1 MRWVS
6 FLSRVAFVCNLFFV
20 FTVILH
26 FNSFLQDQAIISTIV
41 IIGYALSVF
50 VFNPLANISC
60 LAILLFRKKLF
71 ELVPKWLVIAN
82 FIFLLLQITYVLFFL
97 NDTVYN

>member
-20 FTVILH
+20 LTVILH

-50 VFNPLANISC
+50 VFNPLANIFC
-60 LAILLFRKKLF
+60 LAILLFRRKLF
-71 ELVPKWLVIAN
+71 ELVPKWLVITN
-82 FIFLLLQITYVLFFL
+82 FFFLLLQITYVLLFL
-97 NDTVYN
+97 ND